1 MAREK
6 AKSQVNLHQERKMST
21 NVKNKG
27 GRPKKYD
34 IDTEEVFKLAS
45 YGCTNTEIADFFGCS
60 KDLISK
66 SYSTNVLKGRTDLKK
81 RLRKAQID
89 SALGGNSTMLIWLGK
104 QYLEQTEKSEV
115 EWSNPISGVE
125 FIDVVT

>member
-1 MAREK
+1 MG
-6 AKSQVNLHQERKMST
+6 QVNLYQKGKVPT
-21 NVKNKG
+21 NVKSKG

-34 IDTEEVFKLAS
+34 IDQEEVFKLAS

-66 SYSTNVLKGRTDLKK
+66 SYSTNVLKGRIDLKK

-115 EWSNPISGVE
+115 EWSNPVSGIE
-125 FIDVVT
+125 FVDVT